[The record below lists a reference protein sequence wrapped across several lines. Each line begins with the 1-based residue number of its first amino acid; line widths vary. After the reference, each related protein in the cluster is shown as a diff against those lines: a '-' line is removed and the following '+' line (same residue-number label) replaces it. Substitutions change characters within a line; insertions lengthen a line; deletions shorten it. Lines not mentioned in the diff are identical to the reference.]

1 MTASSKMWR
10 AISLM
15 LTGMQIIFLV
25 VDIPVILLC
34 NWHCHTA
41 NWPQSGWSFNKA
53 AYFCILTGLTSLK
66 FLKGTGG
73 VSASHSGLLARKF
86 LCGAHSNESK
96 FLPQEW
102 QRNFGFQWGWAASC
116 TGEQTFHLL
125 VLIISGPDRL
135 NSNLILSH
143 KTQCLF

>member
-34 NWHCHTA
+34 NWHCNTA
-41 NWPQSGWSFNKA
+41 NWPESGWSFNKA

-73 VSASHSGLLARKF
+73 VSASHSGLLARKVPLWGSQQRKQVSASGMAKKLWF
-86 LCGAHSNESK
+86 PMGVSCLVYRGTDLSPLSFNYLWPWQVELKSNP
-96 FLPQEW
+96 L
-102 QRNFGFQWGWAASC
+102 
-116 TGEQTFHLL
+116 T
-125 VLIISGPDRL
+125 
-135 NSNLILSH
+135 
-143 KTQCLF
+143 